1 MSLSSKG
8 CIARAKWI
16 KNAENNKGI
25 VAEIT
30 TFRRKSYKGETK
42 YVADFRD
49 TVLFYDK
56 GEQINTGDYVHIKSF
71 YIRNCN
77 EWFVNSV
84 RPSYII
90 TEWSIFRRNP
100 YIKKFYGKSK
110 EEIEETKRRQ
120 RQEIEEEIEAE
131 EQDLDEYIENNGDE
145 DLPF

>member
-8 CIARAKWI
+8 CIAKAKFV
-16 KNAENNKGI
+16 KNVEGKGI

-30 TFRRKSYKGETK
+30 TYRRRIDRGKTK
-42 YVADFRD
+42 YVADFKA

-56 GEQINTGDYVHIKSF
+56 GEQINTGDFVKITGF

-77 EWFVNSV
+77 DRFVN
-84 RPSYII
+84 RTHPSYVI
-90 TEWSIFRRNP
+90 TEWAIVHRNSFV
-100 YIKKFYGKSK
+100 KRLYGKSK
-110 EEIEETKRRQ
+110 NEYDETARRQ
-120 RQEIEEEIEAE
+120 RQAIEEEIEAE